1 MHVVA
6 WCLIA
11 AVAGA
16 AEPEA
21 VVLEFTAP
29 SRCPPCQQIAPTV
42 SRLQREGFPIRAI
55 DVDTQ
60 PNAATPYKIHAV
72 PTFILLIA
80 GREADRIEGKPSE
93 AELRRM
99 CERAKLAAAPNPEIR
114 TPKPEGKPKS
124 KPESLPAPVTKPNA
138 LPPVIRSDSA
148 PIFRAKHDGE
158 SHLPPVAPVDLLLIC
173 PRLRV
178 KDSLGVNFGTG
189 TIIDSREGRTTI
201 LTCGHIFR
209 KLNEKS
215 VIDVDVFHGGKHET
229 FVGKLVKF
237 DLEAD
242 VGLIWIPTSR
252 PLPTASIGSLAD
264 EPTAGQHVFSVGCSG
279 GDAPS
284 KQQHRVTMLNRYLG
298 PDNVECTGVPV
309 QGRSGGGLFD
319 SRSRLIGVCIAAD
332 QQDQKGLYAAL
343 QPIHDLLDKAELSHL
358 HPAAPKSAK
367 PKIEKPAAP
376 NGDNFLA
383 DHSNDEPKFA
393 EAKSPFAVTSASTV
407 SSRETELPTLPE
419 VPQAFAAGITG
430 SPVPINSPAELKTAL
445 DESGESEIV
454 CIIRPVKNPRAASRV
469 VIINRASGKFL
480 SQLTGEVEH
489 QAKPTSAVV
498 RQAKYVTSDTE
509 SPDSPTT
516 LRAFRRSVPKL
527 SGRVA
532 N

>member
-55 DVDTQ
+55 DVDAQ

-99 CERAKLAAAPNPEIR
+99 CERAKFANPAAPNLEGSLKSESQISN
-114 TPKPEGKPKS
+114 PKAESQNRKS
-124 KPESLPAPVTKPNA
+124 KIENSL
-138 LPPVIRSDSA
+138 A
-148 PIFRAKHDGE
+148 PIFRAKHGGE
-158 SHLPPVAPVDLLLIC
+158 SNLPPVAPIDLLLIC

-209 KLNEKS
+209 KLDEKS
-215 VIDVDVFHGGKHET
+215 IIEVDVFHGGKHET

-279 GDAPS
+279 GEAPT

-367 PKIEKPAAP
+367 PKLE
-376 NGDNFLA
+376 
-383 DHSNDEPKFA
+383 
-393 EAKSPFAVTSASTV
+393 
-407 SSRETELPTLPE
+407 
-419 VPQAFAAGITG
+419 
-430 SPVPINSPAELKTAL
+430 
-445 DESGESEIV
+445 
-454 CIIRPVKNPRAASRV
+454 
-469 VIINRASGKFL
+469 
-480 SQLTGEVEH
+480 
-489 QAKPTSAVV
+489 
-498 RQAKYVTSDTE
+498 
-509 SPDSPTT
+509 PTT
-516 LRAFRRSVPKL
+516 ARRKATTSSLIAPTTSRTSRQPLRSNRRSL
-527 SGRVA
+527 
-532 N
+532 